1 MFFFDS
7 TMLLLVPA
15 LILAFY
21 AQAKVKSTYARYSK
35 VASARG
41 LTGVDVAKRLL
52 GDAGIENVSVSVV
65 PGTLNDHYDPR
76 KKVVNLSEAV
86 ARSRSVAAVG
96 VAAHEIGHAMQH
108 ARGYLPLNLRNSL
121 VPVAQLGSGAA
132 FPLFFIG
139 FLFRT
144 PFLMDLGII
153 FFAGAVL
160 FQLVTLPVE
169 LNASRQA
176 LKALSAGGYLVSNE
190 VDKTRR
196 VLNAAALTYIA
207 AAAMAALQLIRLI
220 ILRGDD

>member
-1 MFFFDS
+1 
-7 TMLLLVPA
+7 MLLLVPA